1 MLVCNQ
7 SVEPVR
13 NCRELNVTVQVFEN
27 CGAYISFIPWIIRD
41 FIDFSGKIIQVQSQ
55 GSNYFE
61 TSNPVNC
68 SVTSYYYEVP
78 EKDQNAPEQNFTA
91 LIMN

>member
-1 MLVCNQ
+1 M
-7 SVEPVR
+7 R
-13 NCRELNVTVQVFEN
+13 NCRELIVTVQVFEN
-27 CGAYISFIPWIIRD
+27 CGAYISFVPWIIRD

-61 TSNPVNC
+61 TSDALNC
-68 SVTSYYYEVP
+68 PVTSYYYEEP
-78 EKDQNAPEQNFTA
+78 DQDLNAPEQNSTA